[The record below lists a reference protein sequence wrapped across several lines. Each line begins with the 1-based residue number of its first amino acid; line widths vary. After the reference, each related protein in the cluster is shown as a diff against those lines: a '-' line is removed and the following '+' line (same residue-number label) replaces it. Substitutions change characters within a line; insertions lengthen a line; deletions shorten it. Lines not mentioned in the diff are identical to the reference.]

1 MKKVFFLL
9 FIAIASIAMVSC
21 EEPDIEANQ
30 VVFNGEV
37 YKVSPKIFYSDMLVG
52 FEQYDSLFSFLI
64 RIHYPAESHDIST
77 IEGEYDLTQRLETGG
92 YSLDFSIRP
101 HYKFSFYNTKKDYN
115 GFFARTNEDGDTW
128 WSKSYENESLFKS
141 GTMIV
146 DEEDGMLTLIIKD
159 AELQNGKKLSVW
171 FNIPSQEEQN

>member
-9 FIAIASIAMVSC
+9 CIAIASIAMVSC

-37 YKVSPKIFYSDMLVG
+37 YKVSPKIFYSDMDVG
-52 FEQYDSLFSFLI
+52 FEQSDNMFNFVIGIL
-64 RIHYPAESHDIST
+64 YPTESHDIST
-77 IEGEYDLTQRLETGG
+77 IEGEYDLTQRMETGG
-92 YSLDFSIRP
+92 FTIVFIIHP
-101 HYKFSFYNTKKDYN
+101 HYYFSFYNTEKYYH

-159 AELQNGKKLSVW
+159 AELQNGKKFSVW
-171 FNIPSQEEQN
+171 FNVPSQEEQN